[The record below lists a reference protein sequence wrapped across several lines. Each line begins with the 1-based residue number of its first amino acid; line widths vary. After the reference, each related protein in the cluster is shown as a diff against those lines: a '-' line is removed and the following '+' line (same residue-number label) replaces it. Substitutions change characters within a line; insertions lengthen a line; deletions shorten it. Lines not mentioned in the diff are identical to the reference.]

1 MTMMMMKVVS
11 SLLSPKRELITYF
24 ILFVADE
31 DFAPGSDSE
40 VAEEFDSEAE
50 GSSDGQDE
58 DED

>member
-1 MTMMMMKVVS
+1 MMKVVS